1 MNELS
6 LATIVRHLELAG
18 QPSPRPVIRFLEL
31 EGRQPLEAYDERF
44 RRIMGMVSPFR
55 TVGPGT
61 RILEV
66 GIGNGWFPVMCAV
79 KGFDCVGLDNSALL
93 IEFARARA
101 KAHGVQPELRLGS
114 IEHAPLE
121 PSSFDVVIAD
131 AVFEHVENWRAG
143 LANVAACLKPGGV
156 LVFGSTNRF
165 AFLSGEYPLP
175 FYGWLPNPIRYRL
188 RQLLEGRDVMTA
200 TIDFHSFTYPGLR
213 RGLHEAGFGRVYDS
227 VDLHDPERL
236 NHPTWWKIALLRTMR
251 RSAVIRHTLL
261 TFWPTTEL
269 VAIK

>member
-1 MNELS
+1 MNEQS
-6 LATIVRHLELAG
+6 PATVAHHLEREG
-18 QPSPRPVIRFLEL
+18 QRSPRTVVRYLEK
-31 EGRQPLEAYDERF
+31 EGQRPLEAYGPRF
-44 RRIMGMVSPFR
+44 RRIMQIVSPFR
-55 TVGPGT
+55 AVHPGT

-66 GIGNGWFPVMCAV
+66 GIGTGWFPVLCAAER
-79 KGFDCVGLDNSALL
+79 FDCVGLDNSPLL

-101 KAHGVQPELRLGS
+101 KANGVEPELRLGS
-114 IEHAPLE
+114 IEDVPLE
-121 PSSFDVVIAD
+121 PNFFDVVVAD

-143 LANVAACLKPGGV
+143 LTNVASCLKPGGV

-175 FYGWLPNPIRYRL
+175 LYGWLPNRVRYWL
-188 RQLLEGRDVMTA
+188 RQMLEGPDVMLA
-200 TIDFHSFTYPGLR
+200 TIDFHQFTYPGLR
-213 RGLHEAGFGRVYDS
+213 HALREAGFARVYDS

-236 NHPTWWKIALLRTMR
+236 NHPTWWKVALLRTMR
-251 RSAVIRHTLL
+251 RSPVIRHTLL